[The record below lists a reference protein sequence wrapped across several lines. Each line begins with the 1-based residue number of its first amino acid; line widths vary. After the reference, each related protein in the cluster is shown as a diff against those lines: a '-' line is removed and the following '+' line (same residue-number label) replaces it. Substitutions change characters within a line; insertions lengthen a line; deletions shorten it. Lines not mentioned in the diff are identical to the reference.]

1 MRIAAECVPCLLN
14 RVLFETE
21 LVDPTLK
28 DKAMAVAVKV
38 LSDRFRPGVNS
49 ASVATQVHRSVY
61 DEIGSADPYS
71 ELKERANR
79 IASSLYPRAEA
90 FVDRSADRL
99 EAACLMSIIGNVL
112 DFGLGIGYDEPEDLD
127 RKFDALVEQGLGV
140 NDLDRMRPLLVKG
153 SSVVFLMD
161 NCGEIVLDR
170 LLVNELRS
178 MGVRVVGVVKGEAI
192 LTDATEEDL
201 RTTGM
206 DQVFDVC
213 MNTGSFAVGIDIRL
227 IGAPLLEEM
236 EKADLIIS
244 KGMANFESL
253 SDEKFPRVAYLMRTK
268 CRPVA
273 EAIGAEKDQNVV
285 KLFLC
290 VDRRETGRGA

>member
-1 MRIAAECVPCLLN
+1 MQIAAECVPCLLN

-28 DKAMAVAVKV
+28 DDAMAVAVKA
-38 LSDRFRPGVNS
+38 LSDRFRPGANS
-49 ASVATQVHRSVY
+49 ASVATQVHRLVY

-99 EAACLMSIIGNVL
+99 EAACLMSVIGNVL

-127 RKFDALVEQGLGV
+127 RKFGALVEQGLGV
-140 NDLDRMRPLLVKG
+140 NDLASIRPLLVKG
-153 SSVVFLMD
+153 STVVYLMD

-178 MGVRVVGVVKGEAI
+178 MGVRVVGVVKGEPI

-206 DQVFDVC
+206 DQAFDVC
-213 MNTGSFAVGIDIRL
+213 MTTGSFAIGIDVRL
-227 IGAPLLEEM
+227 IGKPLLKEM
-236 EKADLIIS
+236 ERADLIIS

-253 SDEKFPRVAYLMRTK
+253 SDENFPRVAYLMRTK

-273 EAIGAEKDQNVV
+273 EAVGAEKDQNVV
-285 KLFLC
+285 KLF
-290 VDRRETGRGA
+290 VSNDGQRGN